1 MAGPEHG
8 PENAPPGVV
17 PGLQN
22 VDEALKQLGVDPKG
36 FWEGIPGGRRSY
48 TEETLQRAWEGVDKT
63 LRQNGMDPG
72 KFWDDVHNGR
82 PITPATPAPS
92 PSPTPAPPE
101 PPGWLQ
107 PGGRDPMNPL
117 VPPGG
122 GHDAGQGHGYVE
134 PGQMPLS
141 GDAPGM
147 EPLDLG
153 MSQGPVLASA
163 PTGGEP
169 WFGASDGGDW
179 NAGAA
184 MPTDPSG
191 HLASGPLA
199 HGVPAE
205 DDIPEVPPVEGIELA
220 SGDVHAPVDAIDD
233 AMGATEQLADAPSH
247 DGGYATGDGSMPS
260 DSDYA

>member
-22 VDEALKQLGVDPKG
+22 VDDALKQLGVDPKG

-48 TEETLQRAWEGVDKT
+48 TEETLQRAWEGVDTT

-82 PITPATPAPS
+82 PITMPTPAPS

-107 PGGRDPMNPL
+107 PGGRDPMDPVL
-117 VPPGG
+117 PPGG
-122 GHDAGQGHGYVE
+122 VDTGGGHGFVE
-134 PGQMPLS
+134 PGHMPMP
-141 GDAPGM
+141 GDAPAM

-153 MSQGPVLASA
+153 MGQGPVLASA
-163 PTGGEP
+163 PTGQGEP
-169 WFGASDGGDW
+169 WWDAAGGTDW

-184 MPTDPSG
+184 MPAEVSG

-199 HGVPAE
+199 GVAPAE
-205 DDIPEVPPVEGIELA
+205 EYIPQVPPVEGIELA
-220 SGDVHAPVDAIDD
+220 SGDVHAPVDAIDE
-233 AMGATEQLADAPSH
+233 AMGATEHLADASSH